1 MSRLSRE
8 KKREQKQ
15 AAHAA
20 TPAAPIDVHVPGAT
34 GHGAGA
40 GAGAPGVSD
49 GASVGGVPVYAAPGE
64 EIHKAVLNR
73 LHHIAL
79 ATGHAVL
86 ATIHDERIGYVVPL
100 RVEPDGSSHFT
111 AEPVRTTPPEE
122 SVTGHPPHPPT
133 TGPTTRPAPEPT
145 TAGAAVQW
153 PEAGTPAQPP
163 TAPPTTEWP
172 PAAAAEPP
180 SVGPAV
186 EAPLAGTP
194 THPPTAGPATEW
206 PQAGAAAE
214 PPPVGAAAEPPLTV
228 PATEWPPAA
237 TAAEPPQAD
246 AVAEPPAPG
255 TPGPMPPPAEQEPLQ
270 DTSHNPPHND
280 SATHVLRPVPESDD
294 LGGAPTFRLR
304 AVQEP
309 PAPED
314 APPGQATP
322 PGTVAP
328 PTGAFGPPPPMDARP
343 LPVPEAGP
351 VAAPRR
357 NRKPDP
363 VLEAEMLADLDAKPT
378 PARGFDAV
386 AEAMFGDETPDTSGD
401 SAAPALV
408 AEPIT
413 RINEAVKEGRIE
425 EAAGLAEQTVAQAS
439 AALGPEHPEVLRLGE
454 LSAYIAYLAGDPLRA
469 FRLSL
474 DLAGARRRTG
484 DAEAAY
490 GNVQSASTAW
500 RAVRDPAVGLELGR
514 DLIGLWTELAAED
527 GPAADEI
534 EQLESARARMG
545 RLTERARNQ

>member
-20 TPAAPIDVHVPGAT
+20 TPAAPIDVHVPRA
-34 GHGAGA
+34 GHGAGPGAVA
-40 GAGAPGVSD
+40 GAGVAGVSD

-100 RVEPDGSSHFT
+100 QVDPDGSSHFT
-111 AEPVRTTPPEE
+111 AEPVRTTPPEDA
-122 SVTGHPPHPPT
+122 VAG
-133 TGPTTRPAPEPT
+133 RPPEPP
-145 TAGAAVQW
+145 TAGAATE
-153 PEAGTPAQPP
+153 PPMTGAATQPP
-163 TAPPTTEWP
+163 MTGAATVWP
-172 PAAAAEPP
+172 AAGAAAEPP
-180 SVGPAV
+180 EAGPAT
-186 EAPLAGTP
+186 ELP
-194 THPPTAGPATEW
+194 TRGPATEW
-206 PQAGAAAE
+206 PQAGPATEWPEA
-214 PPPVGAAAEPPLTV
+214 GAAAEPPL
-228 PATEWPPAA
+228 PE
-237 TAAEPPQAD
+237 
-246 AVAEPPAPG
+246 
-255 TPGPMPPPAEQEPLQ
+255 PGPMPPAAEQESPR
-270 DTSHNPPHND
+270 SD
-280 SATHVLRPVPESDD
+280 SATHVLRPVPGSGD
-294 LGGAPTFRLR
+294 LGAAPTFPLR

-309 PAPED
+309 PRPATPEG
-314 APPGQATP
+314 APPGPAAP

-328 PTGAFGPPPPMDARP
+328 PTGEFGPPPPMDVRP

-351 VAAPRR
+351 AAEPRR
-357 NRKPDP
+357 RKPDP
-363 VLEAEMLADLDAKPT
+363 VLEAELLADLDAKPT

-386 AEAMFGDETPDTSGD
+386 AEAMFGDETPGAPGD
-401 SAAPALV
+401 SGAPALV

-413 RINEAVKEGRIE
+413 RINEAVKEGRIDA
-425 EAAGLAEQTVAQAS
+425 AAGLAEQTVAQAS
-439 AALGPEHPEVLRLGE
+439 ATLGPEHPEVLRLGE

-490 GNVQSASTAW
+490 GNVQSAATAW
-500 RAVRDPAVGLELGR
+500 RAVRDPALGLELGR
-514 DLIGLWTELAAED
+514 DLIGLWTELAAVD
-527 GPAADEI
+527 GPAAEEI

-545 RLTERARNQ
+545 RLTERARDQEG